1 MSNNQDETTPGKEE
15 HTELTTN
22 VSKADLELNLLSES
36 DKSVE
41 LGDVDIKQN
50 QENVDIQVHAPELDR
65 SSSFNDDL
73 QMESNKKIESLEM
86 QTQVKINI
94 DTNISQPL
102 DLESSLSIRDREM
115 NSAADGYLTVIKQL
129 KLKQLK
135 LQPHTSLNRQVI
147 YMY

>member
-15 HTELTTN
+15 HTKLTTN

-41 LGDVDIKQN
+41 LGYV
-50 QENVDIQVHAPELDR
+50 
-65 SSSFNDDL
+65 
-73 QMESNKKIESLEM
+73 
-86 QTQVKINI
+86 
-94 DTNISQPL
+94 

-147 YMY
+147 YLY